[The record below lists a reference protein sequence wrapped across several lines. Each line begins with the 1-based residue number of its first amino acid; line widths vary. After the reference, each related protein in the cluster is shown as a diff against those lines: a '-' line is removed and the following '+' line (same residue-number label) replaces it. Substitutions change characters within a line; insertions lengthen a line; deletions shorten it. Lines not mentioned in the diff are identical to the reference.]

1 MALLKKTLRTCIFC
15 RSKIEQKK
23 MLRLKCHDKKLVQFD
38 HNGRSFYICD
48 DCIEEIEQSPIGQK
62 DYKRLEK
69 TLFRKCKNQDNYLE
83 QLKEIIT
90 HVR

>member
-15 RSKIEQKK
+15 RSKNEQKE
-23 MLRLKCHDKKLVQFD
+23 MLRLKCQDKKLVLF
-38 HNGRSFYICD
+38 NNYNRSFYICA
-48 DCIEEIEQSPIGQK
+48 DCIEKAEQSTPGQK

-69 TLFRKCKNQDNYLE
+69 ALFRECKNQDNYLE